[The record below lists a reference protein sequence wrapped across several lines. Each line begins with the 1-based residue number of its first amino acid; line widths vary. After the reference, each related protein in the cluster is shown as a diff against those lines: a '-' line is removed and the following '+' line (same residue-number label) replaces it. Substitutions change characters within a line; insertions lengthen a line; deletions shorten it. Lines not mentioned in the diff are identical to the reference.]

1 MKNRVIYTILLLIV
15 ILSCDPSFIN
25 RPQLAVQ
32 TADNFYKTQDD
43 AIKTV
48 SAAYNYFQSYDFE
61 VHKFEFGDIASD
73 DAEKGGE
80 SDNDRPF
87 VKDLEYFRS
96 RSDNLSCRGMWN
108 ICFTAIFHSNNAA
121 VHIEKINMNEQLKQ
135 RLLAEVRF
143 IRAHFYFYLI
153 NIFGEV
159 PLITKTS
166 LTPMEYRAPKSTK
179 AAIWDQ
185 IEQDL
190 IFAKKN
196 LPLKSEYVKADL
208 GRITKGAAQALL
220 ANTYLFQNKW
230 ELAQKEAKEIIQSGE
245 YRLEPEFQDLF
256 QIKKNDFGIE
266 SVLEVPHISTDT
278 GWGDENEGSVVPVYC
293 RSRNSG
299 GWGFNAPTFDLLAE
313 FEPGDPR
320 LVHTI
325 LFDGDV
331 FEGEVQFNQSSP
343 SHMCSRKVFLTP
355 SEREGFDQSDA
366 PFNLK
371 VIRYAEVLLI
381 HAEAACENGDLQEA
395 RSSLNQIRR
404 RARQSSAIDQK
415 ATFKNVN
422 KYQVSKNV
430 YADYS
435 FLTYDYWEANKN
447 RETLLPEVTT
457 NDRQILRHA
466 IRHERRVELAMEN
479 KRFYDIIRWGEPE
492 VHFHQ
497 FSVRWKT
504 GKGGQF
510 RKNINE
516 VFPIPQD
523 ELDLNPRMTQNPGY

>member
-1 MKNRVIYTILLLIV
+1 MKKRWLHTILFLILV
-15 ILSCDPSFIN
+15 SACDPSFID

-32 TADNFYKTQDD
+32 TTDNFYKTEGD
-43 AIKTV
+43 ALKAVTAV
-48 SAAYNYFQSYDFE
+48 YNYFQSYDFE
-61 VHKFEFGDIASD
+61 VSKFEFGDITSD

-87 VKDLEYFRS
+87 VKDMEYFRT
-96 RSDNLSCRGMWN
+96 RSDNLSCRAMWN
-108 ICFTAIFHSNNAA
+108 VCFTAIFQANNTLT
-121 VHIEKINMNEQLKQ
+121 HIESINMNEQLKE
-135 RLLAEVRF
+135 RLLGEVRF
-143 IRAHFYFYLI
+143 IRAHFYFYLV

-159 PLITKTS
+159 PLVIKT
-166 LTPMEYRAPKSTK
+166 LTPDEYRLPKSLK
-179 AAIWDQ
+179 ATIWDQ

-190 IFAKKN
+190 IYARDH
-196 LPLKSEYVKADL
+196 LPLKSEYTKTDL
-208 GRITKGAAQALL
+208 GRITKGAAQTLL
-220 ANTYLFQNKW
+220 ANAYLFQKKW
-230 ELAQKEAKEIIQSGE
+230 ALAQKEAKEVIVSGE
-245 YRLEPEFQDLF
+245 YQLEPEFQDLF
-256 QIKKNDFGIE
+256 QIRKTDFGVE
-266 SVLEVPHISTDT
+266 SVLEVPHTTTNT
-278 GWGDENEGSVVPVYC
+278 GWGDESEGTVIPVFC

-299 GWGFNAPTFDLLAE
+299 GWGFNAPTYDLLAE

-325 LFDGDV
+325 LFDGDI
-331 FEGEVQFNQSSP
+331 FEGEVQFNQYSP
-343 SHMCSRKVFLTP
+343 SHLCSRKVFLTP
-355 SEREGFDQSDA
+355 LERVGFNSSDA

-395 RSSLNQIRR
+395 RSSINQIRS
-404 RARQSSAIDQK
+404 RARQSSATDKKI
-415 ATFKNVN
+415 TFKNVN
-422 KYQVSKNV
+422 KYQVSKGQYEN
-430 YADYS
+430 YN
-435 FLTYDYWEANKN
+435 FLKYDYWAANSN
-447 RETLLPEVTT
+447 RENLLPEIQT
-457 NDRQILRHA
+457 NDQAILRLA

-492 VHFHQ
+492 AHFHN
-497 FSVRWKT
+497 FAFRWTT

>member
-1 MKNRVIYTILLLIV
+1 MKYRWIHIILTLITV
-15 ILSCDPSFIN
+15 SSCDPGFID

-32 TADNFYKTQDD
+32 TTDNFYKTEDD
-43 AIKTV
+43 AIKAVTAV
-48 SAAYNYFQSYDFE
+48 YNYFQSYDFE

-87 VKDLEYFRS
+87 VKDLEYFRT

-108 ICFTAIFHSNNAA
+108 VCFAAIYHANNTIT
-121 VHIEKINMNEQLKQ
+121 HISPITMDEKMKM
-135 RLLAEVRF
+135 RLLGEVRY

-159 PLITKTS
+159 PMVTKT
-166 LTPMEYRAPKSTK
+166 LTPEEYHLPKASKVT
-179 AAIWDQ
+179 IWEQ

-190 IFAKKN
+190 IYARTH
-196 LPLKSEYVKADL
+196 LPLKSQYSKADL
-208 GRITKGAAQALL
+208 GRITKGAAQSLL
-220 ANTYLFQNKW
+220 ANVYLFQKKW
-230 ELAQKEAKEIIQSGE
+230 ALAKKEAEDVINSGE

-256 QIKKNDFGIE
+256 QIQKTDFGVE
-266 SVLEVPHISTDT
+266 SVFEIPHITTNT
-278 GWGDENEGSVVPVYC
+278 GWGDESEGTVIPVFC

-299 GWGFNAPTFDLLAE
+299 GWGFNAPTYDLLAE

-325 LFDGDV
+325 LFDGDT
-331 FEGEVQFNQSSP
+331 FEGEVQFNQYSP
-343 SHMCSRKVFLTP
+343 SHLCSRKVFLTP
-355 SEREGFDQSDA
+355 SERVGFDSSDA

-371 VIRYAEVLLI
+371 LVRYAEVLLI
-381 HAEAACENGDLQEA
+381 HAEAACENGNPEEA
-395 RSSLNQIRR
+395 LVSLNQIRR
-404 RARQSSAIDQK
+404 RARQSSAVDKK
-415 ATFKNVN
+415 ASFKNVN
-422 KYQVSKNV
+422 KYQISKNQYV
-430 YADYS
+430 N
-435 FLTYDYWEANKN
+435 YDFVKYNYWAANEDRN
-447 RETLLPEVTT
+447 NLLSDVVTT
-457 NDRQILRHA
+457 DQSTLRKA

-492 VHFHQ
+492 SHFHQ
-497 FSVRWKT
+497 FANRWGT
-504 GKGGQF
+504 GKGAQF

-523 ELDLNPRMTQNPGY
+523 ELDLNPKMTQNAGY

>member
-1 MKNRVIYTILLLIV
+1 MKNRWIHTILILLLI
-15 ILSCDPSFIN
+15 SACDESFID

-32 TADNFYKTQDD
+32 TTENFYKTEDD
-43 AIKTV
+43 AIKAVTAV
-48 SAAYNYFQSYDFE
+48 YNYFQSYDFE

-87 VKDLEYFRS
+87 VKDLEYFRT

-108 ICFTAIFHSNNAA
+108 VCFTAIYHANNTIT
-121 VHIEKINMNEQLKQ
+121 HISGINMDEQLKE
-135 RLLAEVRF
+135 RLLGEVRF
-143 IRAHFYFYLI
+143 IRAHFYFYLV

-159 PLITKTS
+159 PLVIVT
-166 LTPMEYRAPKSTK
+166 LTPDEYHLPKASKTT
-179 AAIWDQ
+179 IWNQ

-190 IFAKKN
+190 IYARDH
-196 LPLKSEYVKADL
+196 LPLKSQYPKADL

-220 ANTYLFQNKW
+220 ANTYLFQKKW
-230 ELAQKEAKEIIQSGE
+230 ELAEKEAKEVILSGE
-245 YRLEPEFQDLF
+245 YQLEPEFQDLF
-256 QIKKNDFGIE
+256 QIRESDYGME
-266 SVLEVPHISTDT
+266 SVLEVPHISTNT
-278 GWGDENEGSVVPVYC
+278 GWGDENEGTVIPVFC

-299 GWGFNAPTFDLLAE
+299 GWGFNCPTYDLLDE

-325 LFDGDV
+325 LFDGDN
-331 FEGEVQFNQSSP
+331 FEGEVQFNQYSP
-343 SHMCSRKVFLTP
+343 SHLSSRKVFLTP
-355 SEREGFDQSDA
+355 SERVGFDSSDA

-371 VIRYAEVLLI
+371 VMRFAEVLLI

-395 RSSLNQIRR
+395 LTSLNQIRR
-404 RARQSSAIDQK
+404 RARQSSAVDRKI
-415 ATFKNVN
+415 TFKNIN
-422 KYQVSKNV
+422 HYQVLKNQ
-430 YADYS
+430 YAP
-435 FLTYDYWEANKN
+435 YDFVKYNYWDAANDKVN
-447 RETLLPEVTT
+447 LLPDVNSGNQAEVL
-457 NDRQILRHA
+457 QA
-466 IRHERRVELAMEN
+466 VRHERRVELAMEN
-479 KRFYDIIRWGEPE
+479 KRFYDIIRWGDPE
-492 VHFHQ
+492 AHFHR
-497 FSVRWKT
+497 FAARWNT